1 MVLKLCA
8 LNHLDTLA
16 RLRHEWKLLSHGLS
30 SSSRSS
36 IHSQS
41 SSTGTNGTNPA
52 IQGGPTIFPS
62 NASSVTYNLT
72 SLPYIVR
79 PFAWEY
85 LPDGGMALVYCDE
98 CTHMTVR
105 EMFLPDIRP
114 LTLGINNLEGLRSPS
129 RPVAKPR
136 TQSDLI
142 KILSVFSSV
151 VHVLSVAHKAGITHN
166 NVNTFSILVVKNP
179 SGNAPKHSAAN
190 SIMGKLGGWHLASRL
205 EREDPGRGTDGSM
218 LRGQNPAPLQ
228 YIAPECTGRMNRSID
243 YRADFYSLGVSL
255 YELVVGFLPFRS
267 TDPLELIHQHIAQ
280 PPVPP
285 TEMNA
290 SIPLAV
296 STVIMKLLQKNAEDR
311 YQIASGLKADIDTLI
326 RRMSEGRSLEGMRV
340 GELDTTSQFVITEK
354 LYGREDAVEKLKA
367 AYARCSVQGCTMV
380 VVRGG
385 SGVGKSRL
393 VNEIQ
398 RPVAENRGYFTAGKF
413 DQYQRGFTFF
423 TLVQALQDLV
433 RQVLS
438 EPPQSL
444 SRWRTDTIK
453 ALDGDAAA
461 LVDVIPEL
469 KLLLGAD
476 YKFEPLATLG
486 PTERENRFREVIG
499 RFLAVFGRKGLV
511 LFLDDLQWC
520 SQSELSLIVG
530 IADEANRRMREW
542 RGGVYSTNSG
552 PKGKWNTKQKRK
564 PVAWGLTPFQIH
576 LTYGM

>member
-1 MVLKLCA
+1 M
-8 LNHLDTLA
+8 
-16 RLRHEWKLLSHGLS
+16 
-30 SSSRSS
+30 
-36 IHSQS
+36 
-41 SSTGTNGTNPA
+41 
-52 IQGGPTIFPS
+52 
-62 NASSVTYNLT
+62 
-72 SLPYIVR
+72 SLI
-79 PFAWEY
+79 
-85 LPDGGMALVYCDE
+85 YCDE
-98 CTHMTVR
+98 ANHATVR
-105 EMFLPDIRP
+105 EMFLPDTP
-114 LTLGINNLEGLRSPS
+114 LTLEFYAEGLRSPS

-142 KILSVFSSV
+142 KILSVFSNV
-151 VHVLSVAHKAGITHN
+151 VHVLSVAHRAGITHN
-166 NVNTFSILVVKNP
+166 NVNTSSILVVKPPVNKTIQ
-179 SGNAPKHSAAN
+179 SPKSHSIAT
-190 SIMGKLGGWHLASRL
+190 SVMGKLGGWHLASRL

-243 YRADFYSLGVSL
+243 YRADFYSLGVAL

-280 PPVPP
+280 QPLPP

-290 SIPLAV
+290 SIPPAV
-296 STVIMKLLQKNAEDR
+296 SAVIMKLLQKNAEDR
-311 YQIASGLKADIDTLI
+311 YQIASGLKADLDTLI
-326 RRMSEGRSLEGMRV
+326 RRMSEGRSLDGMRV

-354 LYGREDAVEKLKA
+354 LYGREEAVDKLKG
-367 AYARCSVQGCTMV
+367 AYERCSVQGCSMV

-413 DQYQRGFTFF
+413 DQYKRGFSFF

-438 EPPQSL
+438 ESQQSL

-453 ALDGDAAA
+453 ALDGDAAV

-469 KLLLGAD
+469 KILLGSD
-476 YKFEPLATLG
+476 YKIEPLASLG
-486 PTERENRFREVIG
+486 PAERENRFREVIG
-499 RFLAVFGRKGLV
+499 RFLAIFGRKGLV

-520 SQSELSLIVG
+520 SQNELSLIVG

-542 RGGVYSTNSG
+542 RTGALGTFSG
-552 PKGKWNTKQKRK
+552 DTTLKGKWTAKDKKK
-564 PVAWGLTPFQIH
+564 PGAWGLIPFQ
-576 LTYGM
+576 

>member
-1 MVLKLCA
+1 
-8 LNHLDTLA
+8 
-16 RLRHEWKLLSHGLS
+16 
-30 SSSRSS
+30 
-36 IHSQS
+36 
-41 SSTGTNGTNPA
+41 
-52 IQGGPTIFPS
+52 
-62 NASSVTYNLT
+62 
-72 SLPYIVR
+72 
-79 PFAWEY
+79 
-85 LPDGGMALVYCDE
+85 MALVYCDE
-98 CTHMTVR
+98 MGHLTVR
-105 EMFLPDIRP
+105 EMFLPGSQPFTLEVNTDGSGSSPRP
-114 LTLGINNLEGLRSPS
+114 I
-129 RPVAKPR
+129 AKPR

-142 KILSVFSSV
+142 KILSVFSNV
-151 VHVLSVAHKAGITHN
+151 VQVLSVAHKAGITHN
-166 NVNTFSILVVKNP
+166 NVNTYSILALRYPINKALK
-179 SGNAPKHSAAN
+179 SSKLAP
-190 SIMGKLGGWHLASRL
+190 IMGKLAGWHLASRL

-218 LRGQNPAPLQ
+218 LRGQNPSPLQ
-228 YIAPECTGRMNRSID
+228 YLAPECTGRMNRSID
-243 YRADFYSLGVSL
+243 YRSDFYSLGVAL

-280 PPVPP
+280 QPVPP

-296 STVIMKLLQKNAEDR
+296 SAVIMKLLQKNAEDR
-311 YQIASGLKADIDTLI
+311 YQIASGLKADLDTLI
-326 RRMSEGRSLEGMRV
+326 RRMSEGRSLDGMRV

-354 LYGREDAVEKLKA
+354 LYGREEAVGKLKR
-367 AYARCSVQGCTMV
+367 AYERCSIQGCSMV

-413 DQYQRGFTFF
+413 DQYKRGFSFF

-438 EPPQSL
+438 ESQQSL

-453 ALDGDAAA
+453 ALDGDSAV

-469 KLLLGAD
+469 KILLGSE
-476 YKFEPLATLG
+476 YNIEPLANLG

-542 RGGVYSTNSG
+542 RAGAEGALSG
-552 PKGKWNTKQKRK
+552 DAASKGRWTAKDRK
-564 PVAWGLTPFQIH
+564 KPGAWGLTPFH
-576 LTYGM
+576 LC

>member
-1 MVLKLCA
+1 
-8 LNHLDTLA
+8 
-16 RLRHEWKLLSHGLS
+16 
-30 SSSRSS
+30 
-36 IHSQS
+36 
-41 SSTGTNGTNPA
+41 
-52 IQGGPTIFPS
+52 
-62 NASSVTYNLT
+62 
-72 SLPYIVR
+72 
-79 PFAWEY
+79 
-85 LPDGGMALVYCDE
+85 MALIYCDE
-98 CTHMTVR
+98 PLHMTVR
-105 EMFLPDIRP
+105 EMFLPDIQP
-114 LTLGINNLEGLRSPS
+114 LPIGISTDGLRSPTRS
-129 RPVAKPR
+129 VAKPR
-136 TQSDLI
+136 TQGDLI
-142 KILSVFSSV
+142 KILSVFSNV
-151 VHVLSVAHKAGITHN
+151 VQVLSVAHRSGITHN
-166 NVNTFSILVVKNP
+166 NLNTFSILVVKNTGVKPPVKP
-179 SGNAPKHSAAN
+179 SQTSKNSVAN

-243 YRADFYSLGVSL
+243 YRADFYSLGVAL

-280 PPVPP
+280 QPVPP

-296 STVIMKLLQKNAEDR
+296 SAVVMKLLQKNAEDR

-354 LYGREDAVEKLKA
+354 LYGREEAVEKLKK
-367 AYARCSVQGCTMV
+367 AYEKCSSQGCSMV

-413 DQYQRGFTFF
+413 DQYKRGFSFF

-438 EPPQSL
+438 ESPQSL
-444 SRWRTDTIK
+444 ARWRTDTVK
-453 ALDGDAAA
+453 ALDGDAAV
-461 LVDVIPEL
+461 LIDVIPEL
-469 KLLLGAD
+469 KLLLGSD
-476 YKFEPLATLG
+476 YRIEPLANLG

-542 RGGVYSTNSG
+542 RSGGEGALRGDTG
-552 PKGKWNTKQKRK
+552 QARGKWNSKDKRK
-564 PVAWGLTPFQIH
+564 PGAWGLIPLHICPLYRTRYADWRACFCENVSGEYRSIAYRYLQR
-576 LTYGM
+576 